1 MRIWELGREGTPVE
15 QIDIAAPAFKADPYA
30 ALRRL
35 REERPVAQVRVG
47 RRRSVWLVTRYED
60 AVAALK
66 HPLLIK
72 DKFAMLAATGM
83 PLGAWM
89 PGFARPLA
97 RNMLDIDDPDHRRL
111 RAIVQPAFNPRLI
124 ERMRARVAELTGE
137 LLDGLAARGSFDLVA
152 DYAMPLPTTIIAEM
166 LGVPVRDRAKF
177 HRWTRTIVLAD
188 SSNLAML
195 TALPSVW
202 SFVRYLRRL
211 IEEKRRE
218 PADDLISALVLAKAE
233 GERLDADEVLAMA
246 FLLLVAGHET
256 TVNLIG
262 NGMLALIEHPEA
274 LARLRED
281 PEAVKPA
288 VEEMLRYCGPLMTA
302 TERYASEELELGD
315 TTIPQG
321 SLVYVSVASAN
332 RDQAAFPQADQ
343 FLIGREPNRHLAFGH
358 GMHFCLGSSLARLE
372 GQIALGAFASRFPN
386 VRLAV
391 DRSRLRWKGGVTL
404 RGLLSLPLAIR

>member
-1 MRIWELGREGTPVE
+1 
-15 QIDIAAPAFKADPYA
+15 
-30 ALRRL
+30 
-35 REERPVAQVRVG
+35 
-47 RRRSVWLVTRYED
+47 
-60 AVAALK
+60 
-66 HPLLIK
+66 
-72 DKFAMLAATGM
+72 
-83 PLGAWM
+83 
-89 PGFARPLA
+89 
-97 RNMLDIDDPDHRRL
+97 
-111 RAIVQPAFNPRLI
+111 
-124 ERMRARVAELTGE
+124 
-137 LLDGLAARGSFDLVA
+137 
-152 DYAMPLPTTIIAEM
+152 
-166 LGVPVRDRAKF
+166 
-177 HRWTRTIVLAD
+177 
-188 SSNLAML
+188 
-195 TALPSVW
+195 
-202 SFVRYLRRL
+202 
-211 IEEKRRE
+211 
-218 PADDLISALVLAKAE
+218 LVLAKAE

-358 GMHFCLGSSLARLE
+358 GMHFCLGSSLARME

>member
-1 MRIWELGREGTPVE
+1 MEP
-15 QIDIAAPAFKADPYA
+15 IDIAAPAFKADSYA
-30 ALRRL
+30 TLRRL
-35 REERPVAQVRVG
+35 REERPVAEVRVG
-47 RRRSVWLVTRYED
+47 RRRRVWLVSRYED
-60 AVAALK
+60 AVTALK

-72 DKFAMLAATGM
+72 DRFAMLAATGM
-83 PLGAWM
+83 PLGSWM
-89 PGFARPLA
+89 PAFARPLA

-124 ERMRARVAELTGE
+124 ERMRARVTELTGQ

-152 DYAMPLPTTIIAEM
+152 DYAMPIPTTIIAEM

-177 HRWTRTIVLAD
+177 HRWSRTIVHAD
-188 SSNLAML
+188 ASNLAML
-195 TALPSVW
+195 TALPSIW

-218 PADDLISALVLAKAE
+218 PADDLISALIAAEAE
-233 GERLDADEVLAMA
+233 GDRLSADEVLAMA

-262 NGMLALIEHPEA
+262 NGVLTLIEHSEA
-274 LARLRED
+274 LERLGRE

-288 VEEMLRYCGPLMTA
+288 VEEMLRFCGPLMTA
-302 TERYASEELELGD
+302 TERYASEDLELGGAA
-315 TTIPQG
+315 IPRG

-332 RDQAAFPQADQ
+332 RDEAAFPEADW
-343 FLIGREPNRHLAFGH
+343 FLIEREPNRHLAFGD
-358 GMHFCLGSSLARLE
+358 GKHFCLGSALARME
-372 GQIALGAFASRFPN
+372 GQIALGAFAERFPN
-386 VRLAV
+386 ARLTA

-404 RGLLSLPLAIR
+404 RGLTSLPLAAS